1 MALTNVPQNKS
12 EGTMRKFLMLA
23 VMLAAPAMAP
33 LYAQV
38 PAGAKLGETG
48 APGPNKA
55 AEEYSRPRQVIS
67 PIIHADRSVT
77 LKVNAPLATEVRV
90 TGHIIGPN
98 AHWLSAPR
106 KSIPMTRGADG
117 LWSVKL
123 GPLAPDIYD
132 YGFLIDGYPASDI
145 ANRLNH
151 VEVPAD
157 KPTYYDA
164 QDVPHGDVRMVVY
177 NSRATNSVRYLR
189 VYTPPGYD
197 GSTARYPVVY
207 LQHGGNCCEYA
218 WMEQARANLILDNL
232 IAEKKARPMI
242 LVMALGARSGPSEGL
257 GPMPSQM
264 EGAKGLG
271 KGQTNYDPGNLFEVD
286 LLTGII
292 PFIDGKF
299 RTIPDADHRALSGLS
314 QGGIQ
319 TVTIGLRHTEIFHW
333 LAPMSAG
340 AESAGDDQFMDIS
353 KDIFANVE
361 PLKKN
366 LKLLHFVVGQ
376 EDVLYE
382 ADKRLADRLAS
393 LGVKLTF
400 TPVPGMHEYKVW
412 RRGLHEVAQ
421 ELFR

>member
-1 MALTNVPQNKS
+1 
-12 EGTMRKFLMLA
+12 MRKIVMLATA
-23 VMLAAPAMAP
+23 VMLAGPAMA
-33 LYAQV
+33 QV
-38 PAGAKLGETG
+38 AAGAKLSETG
-48 APGPNKA
+48 KPGPNKA
-55 AEEYSRPRQVIS
+55 AEEYSRPRQMIS

-77 LKVNAPLATEVRV
+77 LKVNAPTASEVRV

-106 KSIPMTRGADG
+106 KSIPMAKGRDG
-117 LWSVKL
+117 IWTATM

-145 ANRLNH
+145 ANRLNY

-164 QDVPHGDVRMVVY
+164 QDVPHGDVRMVIY

-197 GSTARYPVVY
+197 EGKTRYPVLY

-218 WMEQARANLILDNL
+218 WMDQARVNLILDNL
-232 IAEKKARPMI
+232 IAEHKAAPMI
-242 LVMALGARSGPSEGL
+242 IVMALGARSGPSEGL
-257 GPMPSQM
+257 GPLPSQM
-264 EGAKGLG
+264 EGATGPG
-271 KGQTNYDPGNLFEVD
+271 KGQTNYDPGNLFEID

-292 PFIDGKF
+292 PFIDHKF
-299 RTIPDADHRALSGLS
+299 RTIADADHRALSGLS

-319 TVTIGLRHTEIFHW
+319 TVTIGLRHTETFHW

-340 AESAGDDQFMDIS
+340 AESAGDAQFMDIS
-353 KDIFANVE
+353 KDVFANVE
-361 PLKKN
+361 PLKTN
-366 LKLLHFVVGQ
+366 LKLLHFVVGDQ
-376 EDVLYE
+376 DVLYE
-382 ADKRLADRLAS
+382 ADKQLADKLSS
-393 LGVKLTF
+393 LGVTLTF

-412 RRGLHEVAQ
+412 RRGLHEVAP
-421 ELFR
+421 ELFRAGK

>member
-1 MALTNVPQNKS
+1 
-12 EGTMRKFLMLA
+12 MRKIM
-23 VMLAAPAMAP
+23 MLAACLLAGPAMG
-33 LYAQV
+33 QV

-48 APGPNKA
+48 KPGPNVA

-67 PIIHADRSVT
+67 PVIHADRSIT
-77 LKVNAPLATEVRV
+77 LKVNAPTANEVRV

-117 LWSVKL
+117 IWSVKL

-145 ANRLNH
+145 ANRLNY

-164 QDVPHGDVRMVVY
+164 QDVPHGDVRLVVY

-197 GSTARYPVVY
+197 GGKTRYPVVY
-207 LQHGGNCCEYA
+207 LQHGGNCCESA

-232 IAEKKARPMI
+232 IAQKKARPMI
-242 LVMALGARSGPSEGL
+242 VVMALGARSGNSEGL
-257 GPMPSQM
+257 GPMASQM
-264 EGAKGLG
+264 EGAKGPG

-292 PFIDGKF
+292 PFIDGRF
-299 RTIPDADHRALSGLS
+299 RTIADADHRALSGLS

-319 TVTIGLRHTEIFHW
+319 TVTIGLRHTETFHW

-353 KDIFANVE
+353 KDVFANVE

-366 LKLLHFVVGQ
+366 LKLLHFVVGE

-382 ADKRLADRLAS
+382 ADKRLADRLSS

-400 TPVPGMHEYKVW
+400 TALPGMHEYKVW
-412 RRGLHEVAQ
+412 RRGLWEVGP
-421 ELFR
+421 ELFRGVK